1 MSPKDT
7 AAQKVKRMFS
17 GLGEAPRE
25 TETRGNL
32 LAPANP
38 RGRPKGDPTVQ
49 LNLRVPPDVK
59 KRVRLVAAR
68 DGLSLSEVV
77 LRALELYEEKHGA
90 PPTV

>member
-1 MSPKDT
+1 MSTNDA
-7 AAQKVKRMFS
+7 AAQKVKRMFAN
-17 GLGEAPRE
+17 LGEAPKE

-32 LAPANP
+32 RIAAAP

-49 LNLRVPPDVK
+49 LNLRVPPEIK

-77 LRALELYEEKHGA
+77 LRALALYEEKHGA
-90 PPTV
+90 APKV